1 METHVKRC
9 KSCSMAAV
17 VLWVDLLPSA
27 VISCVFV
34 TILFLD
40 CISFWSFC
48 VGAPSC
54 LVRCCGHFPLFF
66 SVFLSLFCRFL
77 SSSSSLIKSVIDLMV
92 LCFLGFVLC
101 VLVGV

>member
-1 METHVKRC
+1 
-9 KSCSMAAV
+9 MAAV

-48 VGAPSC
+48 VGA
-54 LVRCCGHFPLFF
+54 LHIIV
-66 SVFLSLFCRFL
+66 V
-77 SSSSSLIKSVIDLMV
+77 
-92 LCFLGFVLC
+92 
-101 VLVGV
+101 